1 MASKFDYLRNRPFL
15 VIDYYMR
22 PNGAVRTERKG
33 WQAKGGTQHDTPS
46 IAYRISNTTLR
57 RAAVIIDLLN
67 NRVIKNRQQQTMM
80 FDDEALAH
88 YKDKC
93 AEIIHPAMRIYA

>member
-1 MASKFDYLRNRPFL
+1 MTSKFDYLRNRPFL
-15 VIDYYMR
+15 VIDHYLR

-33 WQAKGGTQHDTPS
+33 WQKHGATSHDRPS
-46 IAYRISNTTLR
+46 IAYRISNNTLR

-67 NRVIKNRQQQTMM
+67 DRIIKNRQQQTMM
-80 FDDEALAH
+80 FDDEVLAH

-93 AEIIHPAMRIYA
+93 AEIIQPAMGIYA

>member
-15 VIDYYMR
+15 VIDQYLR

-33 WQAKGGTQHDTPS
+33 WQTHGGTHHDAPS
-46 IAYRISNTTLR
+46 IAYRISHLTLR

-80 FDDEALAH
+80 FDDEVLAH
-88 YKDKC
+88 YKTKC
-93 AEIIHPAMRIYA
+93 AQIIQPAMGIYA